1 MLKSYYLQYGVNF
14 NAVRIAHSYGPTMQL
29 ENDGRV
35 MADLMGDVVAGRDVV
50 LKSSGEAI
58 RAFLYITDAVLGMF
72 TILFH
77 GEPAMAYNLANET
90 EPISIKDL
98 AELLSSF
105 SEEIATSVAI
115 SSENNKAYC
124 NYKRVALDT
133 SAIEKLGWKPMV
145 SLEEGVKR
153 TYLCSI
159 INKV

>member
-1 MLKSYYLQYGVNF
+1 
-14 NAVRIAHSYGPTMQL
+14 
-29 ENDGRV
+29 
-35 MADLMGDVVAGRDVV
+35 
-50 LKSSGEAI
+50 
-58 RAFLYITDAVLGMF
+58 
-72 TILFH
+72 
-77 GEPAMAYNLANET
+77 MAYNLANET

-98 AELLSSF
+98 AELLS
-105 SEEIATSVAI
+105 

-159 INKV
+159 NNKV